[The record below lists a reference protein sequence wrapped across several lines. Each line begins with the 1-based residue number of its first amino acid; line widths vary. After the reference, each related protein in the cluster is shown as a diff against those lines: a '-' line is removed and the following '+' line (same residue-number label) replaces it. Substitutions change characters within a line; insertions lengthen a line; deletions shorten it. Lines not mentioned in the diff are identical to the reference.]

1 MRRVSSSRILQHLH
15 QGSAPQAGFPLPFDL
30 VVLCAQERQYS
41 PSVYGH
47 RPFGARA
54 RVLRVPLTDG
64 GQPLSPQNAA
74 RAYAAGTAVAA
85 ALVRDER
92 VLVTCALGLN
102 RSGIVNALAMLQLG
116 ADAPSAVAI
125 IKRQRPG
132 ALHNPH
138 FVQLVYAVAGR
149 SLLRIPLTQVA

>member
-1 MRRVSSSRILQHLH
+1 MTISRILQHLH
-15 QGSAPQAGFPLPFDL
+15 QGSAPEPGFPLPYDL
-30 VVLCAQERQYS
+30 VVLCAQERQF
-41 PSVYGH
+41 PPHIYGQH
-47 RPFGARA
+47 PFGSRA
-54 RVLRVPLTDG
+54 RILRVPLTDHG
-64 GQPLSPQNAA
+64 RPLSPHNAA

-116 ADAPSAVAI
+116 CDAQSAVAI
-125 IKRQRPG
+125 IRQQRPG

-138 FVQLVYAVAGR
+138 FVQLVYSCGGR
-149 SLLRIPLTQVA
+149 SLVRIPISQVA